1 MENNTKNN
9 VLIVVPARLNSSR
22 LPNKVLADI
31 GGKPMLQR
39 VLEQCKKALDS
50 SEIVL
55 CTDSKKLSLIAKKLN
70 IKSLLTPASCD
81 SGTDRIASVLDK
93 LLEILWSASQKNNF
107 KNINDFKKRTLIIN
121 VQGDQPFIDPEVIK
135 KMYTFFY
142 SHSELPEIVTP
153 IFKLKKESIHN
164 PAVVKA
170 LINKN
175 CEAIYFSRSALPHIR
190 EINKDDWHSHHDF
203 WGHVGIYGFRADIL
217 SAWRTLSQSN
227 LEKNEKLE
235 QLRFID
241 SGIKISTFKVE
252 GNFLS
257 IDTSEQL
264 EEVRKNLNA
273 NNLKF

>member
-1 MENNTKNN
+1 M
-9 VLIVVPARLNSSR
+9 I
-22 LPNKVLADI
+22 
-31 GGKPMLQR
+31 
-39 VLEQCKKALDS
+39 
-50 SEIVL
+50 
-55 CTDSKKLSLIAKKLN
+55 
-70 IKSLLTPASCD
+70 SLLS
-81 SGTDRIASVLDK
+81 
-93 LLEILWSASQKNNF
+93 ILRSL
-107 KNINDFKKRTLIIN
+107 KKCIL
-121 VQGDQPFIDPEVIK
+121 
-135 KMYTFFY
+135 FFY

-190 EINKDDWHSHHDF
+190 EINKDEWHSHHDF